1 MASSTVTHENK
12 FLVGNVEPKLD
23 GDKLP
28 TNRQVLKVLL
38 YDIQFVNPR
47 KNIRVSAKAVINE
60 VKVFWMKAR
69 LPMQQDARC
78 IEKLLKLHQK
88 WATLQKNAG
97 KTFNMQNE
105 EMFSSELDKLF
116 NIAPADIVDKI
127 DQKRRNFLENQQKY
141 GCIDPISEL
150 EKYFEQIEAKQSEK
164 KNLLTRRLEKS
175 QMDIDILGKIT
186 FNMMKICSR
195 KFQNEAR
202 QFILCM

>member
-164 KNLLTRRLEKS
+164 K
-175 QMDIDILGKIT
+175 IY
-186 FNMMKICSR
+186 
-195 KFQNEAR
+195 
-202 QFILCM
+202 